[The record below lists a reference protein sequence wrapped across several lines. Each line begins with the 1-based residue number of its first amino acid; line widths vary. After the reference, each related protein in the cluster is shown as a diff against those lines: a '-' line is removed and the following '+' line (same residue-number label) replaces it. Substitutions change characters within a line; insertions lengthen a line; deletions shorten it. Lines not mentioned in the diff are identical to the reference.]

1 MRILRLRAREF
12 LGIEEVELTP
22 GRATTVISG
31 KNDTGKTSILKSFL
45 AVFGGGSDVRL
56 LRNGAESGEV
66 LVDFDDGSSGRL
78 RVTKDGVTRDAIG
91 PDGKRIKSPTKYLSD
106 LTDGV
111 ALNPLAILR
120 ANPKQRVACLIETVP
135 VSVSA
140 DEITRAT
147 GFPFKPNGDE
157 RNGFD
162 LIEKLRKHFYDE
174 RTGVNGQITSK
185 VKTIGELEQT
195 LPDGGAEVGGV
206 DDLPALRQRKEQ
218 LVAEQEAQKGKAS
231 QARADA
237 EREIASGSEAKKAE
251 IRERASAAIRA
262 IEEQRAQDL
271 AAVDEKAKGY
281 RAAAEATERQVLDQV
296 AAAFAERLSDLSAKI
311 AAAEERQ
318 KSADRAAS
326 TREAIAKY
334 RTEEAELRKQV
345 EGYEAALKGIDDL
358 KATLVSRVPIKGLE
372 VRDGEI
378 YLGGVALDH
387 LNEEKQIRFALKL
400 ASLRMGDLPLVV
412 IDGAESLD
420 SEHQEL
426 YRKTAAEMGIQL
438 IMTVSNDTPG
448 VNVSVDGAP
457 PVPVS
462 TKKKAAA

>member
-1 MRILRLRAREF
+1 MRIVRLRAREF
-12 LGIEEVELTP
+12 LGIEEVELSP

-78 RVTKDGVTRDAIG
+78 RVTRDGVTRDAVG
-91 PDGKRIKSPTKYLSD
+91 PDGKKIKSPTKYLSD
-106 LTDGV
+106 LADGV

-147 GFPFKPNGDE
+147 GFPFVPNGDE

-162 LIEKLRKHFYDE
+162 LIERLRKHFYDE
-174 RTGVNGQITSK
+174 RTGVNAQITSK
-185 VKTIGELEQT
+185 IKTIGELEQT
-195 LPDGGAEVGGV
+195 LPEGSVDVG
-206 DDLPALRQRKEQ
+206 DLAALRKDKEQ

-231 QARADA
+231 RARAEA
-237 EREIASGSEAKKAE
+237 ERQIASGSEAKRTELREKAN
-251 IRERASAAIRA
+251 IAIRA
-262 IEEQRAQDL
+262 IEAQLAQDL
-271 AAVDEKAKGY
+271 ASVDEKAKGF
-281 RAAAEATERQVLDQV
+281 RTAAEAAEREVLDQV
-296 AAAFAERLSDLSAKI
+296 AAAFSERLADLSAQI

-318 KSADRAAS
+318 KAADRAAS

-334 RTEEAELRKQV
+334 RAEETELRKQV
-345 EGYEAALKGIDDL
+345 VGFEAALKGIDDL

-378 YLGGVALDH
+378 YLNGVALDH

-412 IDGAESLD
+412 IDGAEALD

-426 YRKTAAEMGIQL
+426 YRKTAADMGIQL
-438 IMTVSNDTPG
+438 IMTATTDTPG

-457 PVPVS
+457 SVPVS
-462 TKKKAAA
+462 TTKKAAA